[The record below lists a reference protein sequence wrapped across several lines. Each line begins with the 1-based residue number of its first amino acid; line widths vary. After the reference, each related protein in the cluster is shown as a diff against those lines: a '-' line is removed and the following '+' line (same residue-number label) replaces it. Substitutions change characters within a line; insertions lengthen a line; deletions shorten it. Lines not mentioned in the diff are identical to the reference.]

1 MSAGLIKT
9 ESGSRTRRGGSVE
22 SNRKS
27 KVIEPVPFKHLLM
40 INHLDGAV
48 ASLPRSYIS
57 VLNLE
62 EMEP

>member
-1 MSAGLIKT
+1 M
-9 ESGSRTRRGGSVE
+9 E

-27 KVIEPVPFKHLLM
+27 KVIEPGPFRHLLM

-57 VLNLE
+57 MLNLE

>member
-1 MSAGLIKT
+1 M
-9 ESGSRTRRGGSVE
+9 E

-27 KVIEPVPFKHLLM
+27 KVIEPGPFRHLLM
-40 INHLDGAV
+40 INHLDRAV

-57 VLNLE
+57 ALNLE